1 MTNRCHLSLT
11 PLYCPHSHQTIHTAS
26 GERQVLTYNFCA
38 NSQLYGYE
46 QDVRTGGQCSYTEDQ
61 LPDERCMFYVDQQTQ
76 ATASYMAL
84 PYLDR
89 YVCL

>member
-1 MTNRCHLSLT
+1 MNTELISS
-11 PLYCPHSHQTIHTAS
+11 PHQTIHTAT
-26 GERQVLTYNFCA
+26 GERQVVTQNFCA
-38 NSQLYGYE
+38 NSPLLGYQ
-46 QDVRTGGQCSYTEDQ
+46 QDAVTGGQCSYTEDQ

-89 YVCL
+89 LVFKI